1 MKTEEKQKAIRIKDE
16 RLDVDHIDH
25 YHLSFFIG
33 TSACEICVY
42 DDRKNRV
49 LLFESIPMD
58 TNRTLLENLKVIH
71 HDHSLISAGFWK
83 TVSITLRNHSFAQ
96 VPNELYSGDYA
107 YDYIKLNAHTDP
119 LNEKYVSTL
128 DETRGCTT
136 VFAVPH
142 ELIRWID
149 GKYPKPDIVFRHES
163 ANFLKTLTGLV
174 DKEADQLFVNM
185 TGTDMLLA
193 GFKEGKLAIYNQ
205 FRLQNA
211 QQAAKM
217 ILLSTKQFS
226 DQGQAISIT
235 MWGVKETVK
244 QYEPTLK
251 KFFKYLT
258 KGDRPKGLRM
268 NHDFDQLKD
277 YEYFDVFASYQ

>member
-1 MKTEEKQKAIRIKDE
+1 MKTEERQKAISIKDE

-33 TSACEICVY
+33 TSACEICIY
-42 DDRKNRV
+42 DDRKKRV
-49 LLFESIPMD
+49 VLFESIPMD
-58 TNRTLLENLKVIH
+58 TDKTLLENLKFIH
-71 HDHSLISAGFWK
+71 HEHVLISAGFWK
-83 TVSITLRNHSFAQ
+83 TVIVTLRNHSFAQ

-119 LNEKYVSTL
+119 LKEKYVSTL
-128 DETRGCTT
+128 DEKLGCTT

-163 ANFLKTLTGLV
+163 ANFLKTLKGLV
-174 DKEADQLFVNM
+174 EKEEDQLFVNL
-185 TGTDMLLA
+185 TGSDMLLA
-193 GFKEGKLAIYNQ
+193 GFKAGKLAIYNQ

-217 ILLSTKQFS
+217 ILLSIKQFS
-226 DQGQAISIT
+226 ELGQAMPIT
-235 MWGVKETVK
+235 LWGVRQAAK

-251 KFFKYLT
+251 KFFKHLK

-268 NHDFDQLKD
+268 SHDFDQLKD
-277 YEYFDVFASYQ
+277 HEYFDVFASYE